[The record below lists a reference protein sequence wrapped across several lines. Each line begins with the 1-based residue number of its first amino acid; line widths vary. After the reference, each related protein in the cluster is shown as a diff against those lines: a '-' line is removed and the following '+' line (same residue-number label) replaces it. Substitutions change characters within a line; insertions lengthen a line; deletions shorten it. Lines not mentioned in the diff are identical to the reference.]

1 MLEIFSYTF
10 MQNAFLAGVFIAILA
25 PLAGSFMVLRRYSL
39 LGETLAHVSLV
50 GVSVGLLAG
59 VSTLAMAV
67 IFSIA
72 ASILIEYLRSYH
84 KIYSDSVLAIFLSG
98 SLALAIVI
106 VSLSGSFN
114 SSLFSYLFGSIL
126 AINRDDLYIIGG
138 VGILSIILFIT
149 FFKELYAIC
158 YDEDIARVMGIR
170 VNILNI
176 MLVSIIA
183 TIIAISIKII
193 GSLLIGALMVIPVV
207 SAIRFG
213 YGFFI
218 TIIIAISIAI
228 FSVMTGLFASYIYS
242 IPSGASIVLVLLLV
256 FIFSLFMGKK

>member
-1 MLEIFSYTF
+1 
-10 MQNAFLAGVFIAILA
+10 MQNAFIAGVLIAILA
-25 PLAGSFMVLRRYSL
+25 PFAGSFMVLRRYSL
-39 LGETLAHVSLV
+39 LAETLAHVSLV

-59 VSTLAMAV
+59 FSTLWMAV
-67 IFSIA
+67 LFSLA

-84 KIYSDSVLAIFLSG
+84 KLYSDSILAIFLSG

-106 VSLSGSFN
+106 VSLSGAFN

-126 AINRDDLYIIGG
+126 SISRDDLYIMGG
-138 VGILSIILFIT
+138 VGAVSILLLVA

-183 TIIAISIKII
+183 TIIAISIKIV

-213 YGFFI
+213 YGFRAS
-218 TIIIAISIAI
+218 IAISIALALL
-228 FSVMTGLFASYIYS
+228 SVIIGLCASYLYS
-242 IPSGASIVLVLLLV
+242 IPSGASIVLVLLVIFIISILV
-256 FIFSLFMGKK
+256 NRR